1 MRGSIVHYISKNNS
15 VWNVK
20 KKKKKDFKILFL
32 MQFLLLLENITFLVM
47 IGNMVSM
54 IKVWLILS
62 LNLVVWF

>member
-1 MRGSIVHYISKNNS
+1 MN
-15 VWNVK
+15 
-20 KKKKKDFKILFL
+20 FKILFL

-62 LNLVVWF
+62 LNLVL

>member
-54 IKVWLILS
+54 IKVCLILS
-62 LNLVVWF
+62 LN